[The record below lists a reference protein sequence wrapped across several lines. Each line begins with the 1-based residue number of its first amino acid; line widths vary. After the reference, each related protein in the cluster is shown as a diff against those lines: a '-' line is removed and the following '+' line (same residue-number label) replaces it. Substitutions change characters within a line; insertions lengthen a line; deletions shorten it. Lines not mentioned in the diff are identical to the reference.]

1 MKAGTDRNNIIK
13 QLAQSSGL
21 DHLVKVDMSEEGYFD
36 SATRTWHRGGVTVR
50 QNDVEKAAFYFMKQY
65 EKCKDSKE
73 SSIREAAKRYL
84 IAAEAI
90 KRSIEFDIFNSDD
103 SEDVE
108 AIAE

>member
-1 MKAGTDRNNIIK
+1 MKIGADRNNIIK

-36 SATRTWHRGGVTVR
+36 VATGTWHRGGVTYR
-50 QNDVEKAAFYFMKQY
+50 QNDIEKAAFYFLKQF

-73 SSIREAAKRYL
+73 PSIREAAKRYL

-90 KRSIEFDIFNSDD
+90 KKSLENEDFMI
-103 SEDVE
+103 EDVAE